1 MPLIIDPSVQFDREM
16 SEHYDSFV
24 QRLIPDYGR
33 IHELVVAQLGL
44 ALEEN
49 ARMLVVGAGT
59 CTEVLALAD
68 FDPTWRFTAVEPSAP
83 MVEVARERIEAAGLN
98 ERVDYHVGT
107 LDTLDDQGPFDAAT
121 TILMMQFVPA
131 EQKAEIFADI
141 GKRLKSQA
149 PLVMAHMIGDPES
162 DEHALAMQA
171 WRDHIEI
178 TLKDKAAD
186 VFANVSETLHFI
198 SDEMQTSALKDVG
211 FGEVVRFHTKMM
223 FGAWIA
229 IKN

>member
-1 MPLIIDPSVQFDREM
+1 
-16 SEHYDSFV
+16 
-24 QRLIPDYGR
+24 
-33 IHELVVAQLGL
+33 
-44 ALEEN
+44 
-49 ARMLVVGAGT
+49 
-59 CTEVLALAD
+59 
-68 FDPTWRFTAVEPSAP
+68 
-83 MVEVARERIEAAGLN
+83 
-98 ERVDYHVGT
+98 
-107 LDTLDDQGPFDAAT
+107 
-121 TILMMQFVPA
+121 
-131 EQKAEIFADI
+131 
-141 GKRLKSQA
+141 
-149 PLVMAHMIGDPES
+149 MAHMIGDPES